1 MTQGGYAPRPPTW
14 NLYRCSQK
22 MTWMDSCLC
31 KIVKFLFII
40 FICLLIIQLS
50 PAILVTLILL
60 YLITKQFRR

>member
-1 MTQGGYAPRPPTW
+1 
-14 NLYRCSQK
+14 